1 MSLPDCSPFPA
12 YRPPT
17 NTIGPTDC
25 IDNQSVQSGWAGV
38 HDLNRNLP
46 PSRTVQECGPLRYAA
61 YIGSTVKDHKTLP
74 DGNVMISL
82 HDGDEW
88 RFRVSDNDNP
98 LCSEDGQVSKAA
110 IRLNFHASLDQ
121 DGTAVISIVPVD
133 VEESI
138 SNREIADSLRI
149 CLRPGST
156 VDIKCHAAST
166 LPDLDTGYD
175 CVLPWDV
182 GTNLPEDGSVT
193 VVNQGGMESNASI
206 WMRSEGYVG
215 VCTPESVLSEIASTV
230 YSDVDSLVDYRV
242 SQTKRNVA
250 PRTAPRPILPSIL
263 TTHVP
268 VTIHAVR
275 LGIASRC

>member
-1 MSLPDCSPFPA
+1 MQ
-12 YRPPT
+12 T
-17 NTIGPTDC
+17 
-25 IDNQSVQSGWAGV
+25 GWAGV
-38 HDLNRNLP
+38 HDLNPSLP
-46 PSRTVQECGPLRYAA
+46 PSRTDEECGPLRYAA
-61 YIGSTVKDHKTLP
+61 YIGSTVKDHTTLP
-74 DGNVMISL
+74 DGNVMILL

-98 LCSEDGQVSKAA
+98 PCSEDGQVSKAA
-110 IRLNFHASLDQ
+110 IRHNFHASLDQ

-138 SNREIADSLRI
+138 SNREIADGLRF

-156 VDIKCHAAST
+156 VDIKCHASST
-166 LPDLDTGYD
+166 RPNIDTGYD
-175 CVLPWDV
+175 CILPWNV
-182 GTNLPEDGSVT
+182 GTDLPEDGSVT
-193 VVNQGGMESNASI
+193 VVNQNGMESNASI

-215 VCTPESVLSEIASTV
+215 VCASESVLSEIANTT
-230 YSDVDSLVDYRV
+230 YSDDDSLVEYRV

-250 PRTAPRPILPSIL
+250 PRTAPRPILPSVS
-263 TTHVP
+263 TAPVP

>member
-1 MSLPDCSPFPA
+1 MDS
-12 YRPPT
+12 
-17 NTIGPTDC
+17 
-25 IDNQSVQSGWAGV
+25 QSVQSGWAGV
-38 HDLNRNLP
+38 HDLNPNLP
-46 PSRTVQECGPLRYAA
+46 PSRTDENCGPLRYAA

-74 DGNVMISL
+74 DGNVMILL

-88 RFRVSDNDNP
+88 RFKVSDNDNP
-98 LCSEDGQVSKAA
+98 PWSEDGEVSKAA

-133 VEESI
+133 VEGSI

-156 VDIKCHAAST
+156 VDIKCHVPST
-166 LPDLDTGYD
+166 CPDIDTGYD
-175 CVLPWDV
+175 CIHPWNV
-182 GTNLPEDGSVT
+182 GTDLPEDGSVT
-193 VVNQGGMESNASI
+193 VVDQDGMQSNASI

-215 VCTPESVLSEIASTV
+215 VCASESVLSEIANTT
-230 YSDVDSLVDYRV
+230 YSDDDSLVEYRV

-250 PRTAPRPILPSIL
+250 PRAAPRPTLPSVL
-263 TTHVP
+263 TAPVP

-275 LGIASRC
+275 LGITSRC